1 VSVPAWVTRDSTA
14 ALAVAFPP
22 SDIRVEGHDAEPVAR
37 SKAVDDEAHGLL
49 QQRQLV
55 ADHACTDVEYRHDI

>member
-1 VSVPAWVTRDSTA
+1 
-14 ALAVAFPP
+14 LAVAFPP